1 MPRGGIEPATKRLIV
16 IAGGLA
22 VAVVGA
28 IGITALSGSRQ
39 TEVPVLRAEDRPL
52 RVKPENPG
60 GMQIAGAATEIFGG
74 EREGGGSRLAP
85 AIEAPDPKGLQAQM
99 APAAPPK
106 PRAVPPDISASP
118 TPAPAAKTAA
128 ASHPAPQ
135 VQSGT
140 KPPATVERHAA
151 TAPVQTP
158 AAAAAVSAGAKPA
171 GAKAIGVQLAALST
185 EAAAREEWRILTRK
199 FPELLN
205 GHQPNFVKAERDG
218 RTVWRVRTGG
228 FTDVSKASGF
238 CERARAKGAACA
250 VAEF

>member
-1 MPRGGIEPATKRLIV
+1 VPRGGIEPATKRLIV

-74 EREGGGSRLAP
+74 EREGTGSRLAP

-99 APAAPPK
+99 APAAAPK
-106 PRAVPPDISASP
+106 PRAAAPETAVPP
-118 TPAPAAKTAA
+118 
-128 ASHPAPQ
+128 
-135 VQSGT
+135 
-140 KPPATVERHAA
+140 
-151 TAPVQTP
+151 TP
-158 AAAAAVSAGAKPA
+158 AAATKAAAMSHPSTQAQSGAKPGAVAEKHAVTAPAQSPAASAGAKPA

-205 GHQPNFVKAERDG
+205 GHQPNFVKAEHDG

-228 FTDVSKASGF
+228 FSDLAQASGF
-238 CERARAKGAACA
+238 CGRARAKGAACA